1 MVAPGNRTE
10 HGLHV
15 DGHKVLKGTFLFESD
30 NEMLY
35 NVTGIQL
42 HKRGCMTK
50 IENEIKRLKSKPK
63 DLKFN
68 EISTVL
74 KHLGFVEDNKGKT
87 SGSRVRFY
95 DPENMA
101 IINLHKPHGKNTLSK
116 GAVEDLVD
124 YLVKKG
130 YI

>member
-15 DGHKVLKGTFLFESD
+15 DWHKVLKGTFLFESD

-35 NVTGIQL
+35 IVTEIQL
-42 HKRGCMTK
+42 HNRDAWQKK
-50 IENEIKRLKSKPK
+50 ENEIKRLKSKAK
-63 DLKFN
+63 DLKYN

-95 DPENMA
+95 DP
-101 IINLHKPHGKNTLSK
+101 
-116 GAVEDLVD
+116 
-124 YLVKKG
+124 
-130 YI
+130 